1 MTKTEF
7 LDALREKLA
16 GIPAEE
22 REERLTFYS
31 EMIDD
36 RMEDGVPE
44 EDAVA
49 GAGSVDEIAEQIF
62 TEIPLTS
69 RVVERIRPKKKP
81 EGWVV
86 ALLIICFPLW
96 LPLLIA
102 GFAVVFSLY
111 VVLWALVISL
121 FAADLSFAATAVAGV
136 PLIAM
141 YISQGNL
148 PGAVFFAGA
157 ALVCAGA
164 AILLWFASLA
174 AAKGVIALTRR
185 IFVGNKAK
193 NNEEVNG

>member
-36 RMEDGVPE
+36 RIEDGVPE

-62 TEIPLTS
+62 TEIPLTA

-81 EGWVV
+81 EGWAV

-121 FAADLSFAATAVAGV
+121 FAVDLSFAATAVAGI

-157 ALVCAGA
+157 ALVCAGT